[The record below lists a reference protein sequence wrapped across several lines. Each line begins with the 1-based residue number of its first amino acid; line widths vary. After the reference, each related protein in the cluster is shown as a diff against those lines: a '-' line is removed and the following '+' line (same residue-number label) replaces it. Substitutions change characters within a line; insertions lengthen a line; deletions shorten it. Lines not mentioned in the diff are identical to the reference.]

1 MPELPEVESVARA
14 LAACV
19 PGKRI
24 SAVKFLFANM
34 LQELD
39 EKEFMHTLCG
49 RRIEEIRR
57 RGKYILF
64 FLSGELV
71 LEVHLRMTGRFLFV
85 ETDIPPGRYTG
96 AVLYFEEGGALHFQD
111 MRKFGTF
118 RLWGKESL
126 PRSPVYKLGPD
137 PLDDSFSLLSFMR
150 ILERKQAVR
159 IKPLL
164 LNQQNLAG
172 LGNIYA
178 DEVLHRAHIH
188 PCRTAGSL
196 ALPEKKRL
204 YEAINT
210 VLRESIA
217 GGGTTFSD
225 FRDLFGRT
233 GSFQV
238 HLRVYRREKEQCGG
252 CGTPIRRIVVCGR
265 GTYYCPTCQQPPDQP
280 LL

>member
-1 MPELPEVESVARA
+1 MPELPEVESVAHA
-14 LAACV
+14 LAQCI
-19 PGKRI
+19 PGKKI
-24 SAVKFLFANM
+24 AAVKFFFTRM
-34 LQELD
+34 LWELD
-39 EKEFMHTLCG
+39 EKEFVRTLCG

-64 FLSGELV
+64 FLSGEIV
-71 LEVHLRMTGRFLFV
+71 LEVHLRMTGRFLFA

-96 AVLYFEEGGALHFQD
+96 AVFYFEGGTTLHFQD

-118 RLWGKESL
+118 KLWDSESL
-126 PRSPVYKLGPD
+126 SQSPAYNLGPD
-137 PLDDSFSLLSFMR
+137 PMDGSFSLLSFMQ
-150 ILERKQAVR
+150 ILKRKQAVR

-164 LNQQNLAG
+164 LNQKNLAG

-178 DEVLHRAHIH
+178 DEVLHRARIH

-204 YEAINT
+204 FEAINT
-210 VLRESIA
+210 VLQESIA

-225 FRDLFGRT
+225 FRDLLGRA
-233 GSFQV
+233 GGFQA
-238 HLRVYRREKEQCGG
+238 HLKVYRRENEKCCG
-252 CGTPIRRIVVCGR
+252 CGTPIRRMVVCGR
-265 GTYYCPTCQQPPDQP
+265 GTYYCPACQYPPRQP

>member
-14 LAACV
+14 LAECM
-19 PGKRI
+19 PGKQI
-24 SAVKFLFANM
+24 AAVKFFFTQM
-34 LQELD
+34 LRELD
-39 EKEFMHTLCG
+39 EKEFTRLLCG
-49 RRIEEIRR
+49 RKIEEIRR

-64 FLSGELV
+64 FLSGEIV
-71 LEVHLRMTGRFLFV
+71 LEVHLRMTGRFLFA

-96 AVLYFEEGGALHFQD
+96 AVFYFKGGGTLHFQD

-118 RLWGKESL
+118 KLWEKNSL
-126 PRSPVYKLGPD
+126 SQSPAYNLGPD
-137 PLDDSFSLLSFMR
+137 PLDGSFSLLSFMQ

-178 DEVLHRAHIH
+178 DEVLHRARIH
-188 PCRTAGSL
+188 PCRTAGSIT
-196 ALPEKKRL
+196 LPEKKRL
-204 YEAINT
+204 FEAINT

-225 FRDLFGRT
+225 FRDLLGRT
-233 GSFQV
+233 GNFQAQ
-238 HLRVYRREKEQCGG
+238 LRVYRREKERCRG
-252 CGTPIRRIVVCGR
+252 CGTPIRRMVVCGR
-265 GTYYCPTCQQPPDQP
+265 GTYYCPTCQQLPGQP
-280 LL
+280 AC